1 VAHAR
6 PARYPCRLVD
16 LHPHPPHH
24 PGMDRRRFLLT
35 SMAGAI
41 AAPVGAEAQ
50 QAGKVRRIGFLGGTT
65 VPELVEALR
74 QGLRELGWMEGP
86 HFVLEYR
93 SANSKLEKVSELAA
107 ELVRSNV
114 DVILVAGTALPYV
127 KQATGNVPV
136 VFVTAD
142 DPVSAGYVASFAR
155 PGGRMTGLTSL
166 NVGLDAKRLEI
177 LKAALPGVGRVG
189 VLSTPHDRARSERV
203 AATERAARY
212 MGLQVMILEVPRADL
227 LHGAFD
233 AASRAR
239 VGALMVLGSPV
250 LFVLQGQIV
259 DLARKIRLPV
269 VSARRELPDAGGLM
283 SYGTSVLAMYRR
295 AATHVDRILKGA
307 NPGGLPVEQAST
319 FEFVINM
326 KTAKALGLT
335 IPPSLLLRADQV
347 IE

>member
-1 VAHAR
+1 MMH
-6 PARYPCRLVD
+6 
-16 LHPHPPHH
+16 
-24 PGMDRRRFLLT
+24 RRAFI
-35 SMAGAI
+35 AGGIASI
-41 AAPVGAEAQ
+41 AAPLASEAQ
-50 QAGKVRRIGFLGGTT
+50 PAGKVWRIGFLGGTT
-65 VPELVEALR
+65 VPELVEAVR
-74 QGLRELGWMEGP
+74 QGLRELRWTEGQ

-93 SANSKLEKVSELAA
+93 SADSKLEKVSELAA
-107 ELVRSNV
+107 DLVRRNV
-114 DVILVAGTALPYV
+114 DVIVVAGTALPYV

-177 LKAALPGVGRVG
+177 LKAALPGIGRVG
-189 VLSTPHDRARSERV
+189 VLSTPYDRARSERV
-203 AATERAARY
+203 AATERAARS
-212 MGLQVMILEVPRADL
+212 MGLQVTILEVPRADL

-269 VSARRELPDAGGLM
+269 VSAWRELPDAGGLM

-295 AATHVDRILKGA
+295 AATLVDRILKGA
-307 NPGGLPVEQAST
+307 NPGDLPVEQATT
-319 FEFVINM
+319 FEFVINL

>member
-1 VAHAR
+1 
-6 PARYPCRLVD
+6 
-16 LHPHPPHH
+16 
-24 PGMDRRRFLLT
+24 MIDRRRFLVT
-35 SMAGAI
+35 SLAGALTVPL
-41 AAPVGAEAQ
+41 AAGAQ
-50 QAGKVRRIGFLGGTT
+50 QAGKLWRIGFLAGTT

-74 QGLRELGWMEGP
+74 QGLRELGLTEGQ

-93 SANSKLEKVSELAA
+93 SADSKLEKVSGLAA
-107 ELVRSNV
+107 ELVRRNV
-114 DVILVAGTALPYV
+114 DVILVAGTALPYL

-142 DPVSAGYVASFAR
+142 DPVSAGYVRSFAR

-177 LKAALPGVGRVG
+177 LKATLPGVGRVG
-189 VLSTPHDRARSERV
+189 VLSAPDDRARTERV
-203 AATERAARY
+203 AATERAARS
-212 MGLQVMILEVPRADL
+212 MGLQVTVLEVPRADL
-227 LHGAFD
+227 LPGAFD
-233 AASRAR
+233 AASHAR
-239 VGALMVLGSPV
+239 VDALMVLGSPV
-250 LFVLQGQIV
+250 LFVLQGRIV

-269 VSARRELPDAGGLM
+269 ISAWRELPDAGGLM

-307 NPGGLPVEQAST
+307 NPGDLPVEQATT
-319 FEFVINM
+319 FELVINL

-335 IPPSLLLRADQV
+335 IPPSLLARADQV

>member
-1 VAHAR
+1 MH
-6 PARYPCRLVD
+6 
-16 LHPHPPHH
+16 
-24 PGMDRRRFLLT
+24 RRAFIGTLAGGLL
-35 SMAGAI
+35 
-41 AAPVGAEAQ
+41 AAPLAAGAQ
-50 QAGKVRRIGFLGGTT
+50 QAGKVYRVGFLGGTT

-74 QGLRELGWMEGP
+74 QGLRELSWTEGQN
-86 HFVLEYR
+86 FLIEYR
-93 SANSKLEKVSELAA
+93 SVDSKLEKVSEVAA
-107 ELVRSNV
+107 ELVRRNV
-114 DVILVAGTALPYV
+114 DIILVAGTALPYV

-203 AATERAARY
+203 AATERAARSL
-212 MGLQVMILEVPRADL
+212 GLQVTILEVPRADL
-227 LHGAFD
+227 LHGVFD

-259 DLARKIRLPV
+259 DLASKIRLPV
-269 VSARRELPDAGGLM
+269 ISAWRELPDAGGLM

-295 AATHVDRILKGA
+295 VATHVDRILKGA
-307 NPGGLPVEQAST
+307 NPGDLPVEQATT
-319 FEFVINM
+319 FEFVINL

-335 IPPSLLLRADQV
+335 IPPSVLLRADQV